1 MQWNCVKKKTK
12 ENDIMKNTALE
23 TTNFDFYGD
32 DLIAIQDNATGEIYV
47 SINSVLRGI
56 GFKDR
61 DQIRKRRDRMLNDV
75 VLLKGITQF
84 NIPTRSSVKYDTL
97 INEQEVYCISQRKLP
112 IALAK
117 INITPKMKQTQPE
130 LTTRLELY
138 QDKCADVLA
147 SVFIDKKSTNDINA
161 EFLAESISN
170 AITVALQPIT
180 ERLEKIEQ
188 TQTNRYL
195 SARRYPSAWYKKI
208 APKYKMLM
216 EYFDCTRSELY
227 SNIYKELEDTY
238 DVDINQIHEDYCY
251 ENNFLKDE
259 CYPMDAIEHH
269 TQLRDALTLLI
280 DSSLIKYGLQ
290 TEEQIKNFK
299 RETLFDRPPIKQ
311 RITYIEDKI

>member
-1 MQWNCVKKKTK
+1 
-12 ENDIMKNTALE
+12 MKNTALE

-216 EYFDCTRSELY
+216 EYFNCTRSELY

-251 ENNFLKDE
+251 ENNLLKDE

-299 RETLFDRPPIKQ
+299 RKTLFDRPAIKQ
-311 RITYIEDKI
+311 RITYVEDKI